1 MLGLGS
7 FDSIF
12 LDVYPHKISTH
23 SVKGLLRNLGFFL
36 KKGLRLVYTL
46 FSCVLRDSTPRFVSP
61 SVLQSVTL
69 YFFGFFFAVF
79 GLTAPAQMIK

>member
-69 YFFGFFFAVF
+69 YSLFFLRSLAS
-79 GLTAPAQMIK
+79 LLLPN

>member
-12 LDVYPHKISTH
+12 LDVYPHKISTP
-23 SVKGLLRNLGFFL
+23 SVKGLLRKLSFFL

-61 SVLQSVTL
+61 SHFTL
-69 YFFGFFFAVF
+69 CFFGVF
-79 GLTAPAQMIK
+79 GLTAPAQLIK